1 VPAEPDEPLRI
12 AHFALGRVN
21 REAADGIDKT
31 VYYLT
36 RAQAAL
42 GHSVR
47 LFSISNKP
55 PIPIPGVSIS
65 TYPSLRASR
74 LLFTPRLRDLL
85 CWRSPLNL
93 PARLIADV
101 LAWNPHVLHLHGV
114 HIPQNLILAARA
126 RRAGI
131 PYCVS
136 IHGMLAPEAQGRRR
150 WLKRAAAVFE
160 RSHLDRAAFIHVLAE
175 SEVAGL
181 SLYGAHGV
189 RVVAPN
195 GIDLESFAGTDR
207 GPASTRGLPTAPQ
220 ERTFLFLGRLDP
232 GQKGLDLLLE
242 GFAQSGLSH
251 ARLVLV
257 GPDWRGSERTLRT
270 LASQLGIAPSVQFT
284 GAAFGQRK
292 IDLLA
297 GADVFVHPSRWEGLS
312 FSVLEAA
319 GLGKPCLL
327 TAAADPGGKLGS
339 AGAALIV
346 PPTADGI
353 AAGLRTFAGMDPT
366 ALDEMGRRG
375 RRVAEEEF
383 AWPPAARRIVDAY
396 LTHAVREAAS

>member
-1 VPAEPDEPLRI
+1 MAEAGGGRI
-12 AHFALGRVN
+12 RAVAPGPGGLHPCAGRVGDRGLELVRSPRGARGGPERHRP
-21 REAADGIDKT
+21 RE
-31 VYYLT
+31 L
-36 RAQAAL
+36 RR
-42 GHSVR
+42 HR
-47 LFSISNKP
+47 
-55 PIPIPGVSIS
+55 PG
-65 TYPSLRASR
+65 
-74 LLFTPRLRDLL
+74 PRLQQR
-85 CWRSPLNL
+85 P
-93 PARLIADV
+93 
-101 LAWNPHVLHLHGV
+101 
-114 HIPQNLILAARA
+114 
-126 RRAGI
+126 
-131 PYCVS
+131 
-136 IHGMLAPEAQGRRR
+136 
-150 WLKRAAAVFE
+150 AAA
-160 RSHLDRAAFIHVLAE
+160 A
-175 SEVAGL
+175 
-181 SLYGAHGV
+181 
-189 RVVAPN
+189 
-195 GIDLESFAGTDR
+195 
-207 GPASTRGLPTAPQ
+207 Q

-242 GFAQSGLSH
+242 GFALSGLSH

-257 GPDWRGSERTLRT
+257 GPDWRGSERALQT
-270 LASQLGIAPSVQFT
+270 LASQLAIAPSVQFT

-339 AGAALIV
+339 AGAAVIV

-366 ALDEMGRRG
+366 ALNEMGRRG

-383 AWPPAARRIVDAY
+383 AWPPVARRIVDAY